1 MKTMQNRL
9 LRWVLF
15 LAVAL
20 AVPVQGV
27 AAVAAGQC
35 MAFGHHDGGMAA
47 AHDAPNNGHEGGPG
61 HQGHGDGDA
70 YGSPGHESH
79 QAPQQDDGAS
89 ADHCA
94 PCVACCAAAA
104 ISPSFQPLDPHSG
117 TEFLVEATGTPFSG
131 IAPESLD
138 RPPLAL

>member
-1 MKTMQNRL
+1 MKTMHNRL

-20 AVPVQGV
+20 AVPVQGF
-27 AAVAAGQC
+27 AAVVAGQC
-35 MAFGHHDGGMAA
+35 MAFGHHEGGMAA
-47 AHDAPNNGHEGGPG
+47 AHGAQDSGHEGGHG
-61 HQGHGDGDA
+61 HQGHGDGHA
-70 YGSPGHESH
+70 SSSPGHESH
-79 QAPQQDDGAS
+79 EAPQQDDGAS

-104 ISPSFQPLDPHSG
+104 ISSPFPPFVPDSVKSP
-117 TEFLVEATGTPFSG
+117 LVEAKGTSYSG
-131 IAPESLD
+131 TAPESLD

>member
-1 MKTMQNRL
+1 MRLVRL
-9 LRWVLF
+9 LLV

-20 AVPVQGV
+20 AVPLQGF

-35 MAFGHHDGGMAA
+35 MAFGHHEGGMAA
-47 AHDAPNNGHEGGPG
+47 AHGGVDGHASQQSHADGHE
-61 HQGHGDGDA
+61 
-70 YGSPGHESH
+70 SPAGGHESH
-79 QAPQQDDGAS
+79 HQSQDSHHGAQAQDTDS
-89 ADHCA
+89 AGEHCA

-104 ISPSFQPLDPHSG
+104 ISPSFQPLVPDSG
-117 TEFLVEATGTPFSG
+117 TEFLVDAAGTSFSG